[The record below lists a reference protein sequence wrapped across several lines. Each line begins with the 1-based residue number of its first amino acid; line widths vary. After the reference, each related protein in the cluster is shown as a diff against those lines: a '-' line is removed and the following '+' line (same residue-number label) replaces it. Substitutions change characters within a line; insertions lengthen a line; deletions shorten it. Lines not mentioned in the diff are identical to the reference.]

1 MIDEKYRDFLVVRPL
16 PEDVE
21 LDKFRMPIIKKI
33 EIVGVKTKKIR
44 VTNFN
49 NLNSVLD
56 KNITILD
63 TFNYDAVLKRLWND
77 PLKYVAKFQGLMAV
91 ASPDFSIYPGMN
103 PYEIEHNIFM
113 SRWLGALWQSCG
125 INVIPTISW
134 AGKESYDVCFSGIE
148 KGSIVIISTL
158 GVDKN
163 FDMFISG
170 FNEMKKRIEPSL
182 IIVVGKLYDKMEG
195 DFLHYTLTDTFN
207 QRKKYY
213 QPSLFEFSNYV
224 QRKDGNVYYGW

>member
-77 PLKYVAKFQGLMAV
+77 PLKYVAKLASFFQLQ
-91 ASPDFSIYPGMN
+91 D
-103 PYEIEHNIFM
+103 IFHD
-113 SRWLGALWQSCG
+113 LF
-125 INVIPTISW
+125 
-134 AGKESYDVCFSGIE
+134 DVEVE
-148 KGSIVIISTL
+148 KTERDQPHGW
-158 GVDKN
+158 
-163 FDMFISG
+163 
-170 FNEMKKRIEPSL
+170 SL
-182 IIVVGKLYDKMEG
+182 
-195 DFLHYTLTDTFN
+195 
-207 QRKKYY
+207 
-213 QPSLFEFSNYV
+213 SN
-224 QRKDGNVYYGW
+224 